1 MLQRQASR
9 QAGSNTAAPHSI
21 YMYVYNS
28 VVYILNVGSFMFH
41 CGPIAQM
48 HVYSFSLAR
57 SHAYTL
63 NSIQHHIYYTLYYI
77 YMVYKYIF
85 VIILYALYTVSLRF
99 ERTSLLSTKNLLCS
113 IICLSDNTHVLF
125 QSMCKNFLVCICV
138 ILWKEVEK
146 KYHKRK

>member
-1 MLQRQASR
+1 M
-9 QAGSNTAAPHSI
+9 
-21 YMYVYNS
+21 
-28 VVYILNVGSFMFH
+28 YILNVGSFVRSFMFH

-48 HVYSFSLAR
+48 HVYSFSFVR
-57 SHAYTL
+57 SFTLTRAYTL
-63 NSIQHHIYYTLYYI
+63 NTPHLYIYVYTYYTT
-77 YMVYKYIF
+77 YKYIF

-138 ILWKEVEK
+138 YWNTRTETRRVAK
-146 KYHKRK
+146 